1 MIDAI
6 AAISIH
12 LQLWILIRMAATA
25 LTHGNTLHQL
35 AASAK
40 PVQATEA
47 SYQYDA
53 VDTLSCNGS
62 DERSAMQQ
70 TLNLHWAY
78 VPAGSNADLMRAV
91 THAPTQIGVRADG
104 WAWQYYKAG
113 VVPCNADAIYP
124 YTTRE

>member
-1 MIDAI
+1 
-6 AAISIH
+6 
-12 LQLWILIRMAATA
+12 
-25 LTHGNTLHQL
+25 
-35 AASAK
+35 
-40 PVQATEA
+40 
-47 SYQYDA
+47 
-53 VDTLSCNGS
+53 
-62 DERSAMQQ
+62 MQQ

-124 YTTRE
+124 YTTRWGEQGFIRVQRNCTKSSKAPYGPFVMLGEKPIMPVLTK